1 MRVVALF
8 NRKSSGKNSLWCF
21 QMAQQN
27 RKSKNSSQ
35 EYEYRKREVG
45 LLLDA
50 RSKQAMRKISLQF
63 GGRKQKIRGRR
74 RRITVLAVLATLL
87 GGLGILHEF
96 FF

>member
-1 MRVVALF
+1 MV
-8 NRKSSGKNSLWCF
+8 K
-21 QMAQQN
+21 QN
-27 RKSKNSSQ
+27 RKSKESSQ
-35 EYEYRKREVG
+35 EYEYRKRAVG
-45 LLLDA
+45 LLLEV

-74 RRITVLAVLATLL
+74 RRIMALAVLASLL